1 MRPISYLEVMR
12 IKSFGPNRTVGMT
25 MGVVMVLLTAGLL
38 TGCLHMRSTTFISP
52 QNLRL
57 DSHAYPIVHHTITK
71 ATYHLD
77 GLTVNADGGV
87 ISGEAQPLGPG
98 HQTYR
103 KANSRYGNIYK
114 FNAFKEKP
122 LDEVHFY
129 VDAWSLKDGGLSFST
144 ADIQRVDV
152 YDLAVGRVIASYT
165 SAALVTA
172 GVVYLI
178 ILALKSS
185 CPFVY
190 TMDGDV
196 ATFRGEM
203 FGGAIA
209 PNLARHDFMPLPG
222 FEPEDDA
229 YTLKITNELQEIQ
242 FTDVAQLA
250 AVTHDRE
257 DLILM
262 DQDGHPFVLSNPLP
276 PVHATTD
283 LGTDVRS
290 ELKDL
295 DQRWFQFL
303 DEMEGQPAYASLDM
317 TFEADRPT
325 SQAKLMLDLK
335 NTMWMDHSFERFCAS
350 FGDKY
355 EAFARRQKRRAA
367 EEKEQ
372 WMDDEGMTL
381 AVKVKRHGNWEL
393 VDRINMVG
401 PLASRSVVVPIP
413 GQVQPGEQLRIRL
426 ECGYHFWEVDQ
437 AAMDF
442 SVDGPVIVDN
452 LPLLEAHDESGRDVR
467 ASLLDLDGD
476 VMSQLFT
483 GAEATLRFDAT
494 SLDPR
499 PHEDVTVFL
508 HTHGHYE
515 YVRDYS
521 GKPNLAE
528 LKSFRAPGTFAAWS
542 KARLESHMAI
552 HP

>member
-1 MRPISYLEVMR
+1 MPYLEVMR
-12 IKSFGPNRTVGMT
+12 IKSFVPNRTLGTITAVAI
-25 MGVVMVLLTAGLL
+25 MGLTAGLL
-38 TGCLHMRSTTFISP
+38 TGCLHMRSTSYTSP

-57 DSHAYPIVHHTITK
+57 DSQAYPIVHHKITEEI
-71 ATYHLD
+71 YHLK
-77 GLTVNADGGV
+77 GLTVTSDGST
-87 ISGEAQPLGPG
+87 ISGEAQPLGRG

-103 KANSRYGNIYK
+103 KANSLNGDLYK

-129 VDAWSLKDGGLSFST
+129 VDAWNLKDGGLSFSA

-152 YDLAVGRVIASYT
+152 HDLAVGRVIASYT
-165 SAALVTA
+165 SAALATA
-172 GVVYLI
+172 GVVTLI
-178 ILALKSS
+178 VFALKSS

-196 ATFRGEM
+196 AAFRGEM

-222 FEPEDDA
+222 FQPQGDV

-242 FTDVAQLA
+242 FTDVAQLN

-257 DLILM
+257 AQVLM
-262 DQDGHPFVLSNPLP
+262 DQHGHPFVLSNPLA

-317 TFEADRPT
+317 TFEADRPAN
-325 SQAKLMLDLK
+325 QARLMLDLK
-335 NTMWMDHSFERFCAS
+335 NTMWMDHSFERFCAR

-355 EAFARRQKRRAA
+355 EAFARRQQRRGA

-372 WMDDEGMTL
+372 WMDGEGMTL
-381 AVKVKRHGNWEL
+381 AVKVERHGNWEL
-393 VDRINMVG
+393 VDRISMVG

-413 GQVQPGEQLRIRL
+413 GQVQPGEQLRVRL

-442 SVDGPVIVDN
+442 SEDGPILVED
-452 LPLLEAHDESGRDVR
+452 LPLMEAHDESGHDVR
-467 ASLLDLDGD
+467 ASLLDLDGN

-494 SLDPR
+494 SLDPK

-528 LKSFRAPGTFAAWS
+528 LKSFRAPGTFADWS

>member
-1 MRPISYLEVMR
+1 MPYLEVMR
-12 IKSFGPNRTVGMT
+12 IKSFVPNRTLGTITAVAI
-25 MGVVMVLLTAGLL
+25 MGLTAGLL
-38 TGCLHMRSTTFISP
+38 TGCLHMRSTSYTSP

-57 DSHAYPIVHHTITK
+57 DSQAYPIVHHTITEEI
-71 ATYHLD
+71 YHLK
-77 GLTVNADGGV
+77 GLTVTSDGST
-87 ISGEAQPLGPG
+87 ISGEAQPLGRG

-103 KANSRYGNIYK
+103 KANSLNGDLYK

-129 VDAWSLKDGGLSFST
+129 VDAWNLEDGGLSFSA

-152 YDLAVGRVIASYT
+152 HDLAVGRVIASYT
-165 SAALVTA
+165 SAALATA
-172 GVVYLI
+172 GVVTLI
-178 ILALKSS
+178 VFALKSS

-190 TMDGDV
+190 TMDGYV
-196 ATFRGEM
+196 AAFRGEM

-222 FEPEDDA
+222 FQPQGDV

-242 FTDVAQLA
+242 FTDVAQLN

-257 DLILM
+257 AQVLM
-262 DQDGHPFVLSNPLP
+262 DQHGHPFVLSNPLA

-317 TFEADRPT
+317 TFEADRPAN
-325 SQAKLMLDLK
+325 QARLMLDLK
-335 NTMWMDHSFERFCAS
+335 NTMWMDHSFERFCAR

-355 EAFARRQKRRAA
+355 EAFARRQQRRGA

-372 WMDDEGMTL
+372 WMDGEGMTL
-381 AVKVKRHGNWEL
+381 AVKVERHGNWEL

-413 GQVQPGEQLRIRL
+413 GQVQPGEQLRVRL

-442 SVDGPVIVDN
+442 SEDGPILVED
-452 LPLLEAHDESGRDVR
+452 LPLMEAHDESGHDVR
-467 ASLLDLDGD
+467 ASLLDLDGN

-494 SLDPR
+494 SLDPK

>member
-1 MRPISYLEVMR
+1 MPYLEVMR
-12 IKSFGPNRTVGMT
+12 IKSFVPNRTLGTITAVAIIG
-25 MGVVMVLLTAGLL
+25 LTAGLL
-38 TGCLHMRSTTFISP
+38 TGCLHMRSTSYTSP

-57 DSHAYPIVHHTITK
+57 DSQAYPIVHHTITEEI
-71 ATYHLD
+71 YHLK
-77 GLTVNADGGV
+77 GLTVTSDGSA
-87 ISGEAQPLGPG
+87 ISGEAQPLGRG

-103 KANSRYGNIYK
+103 KANSLNGDLYK

-129 VDAWSLKDGGLSFST
+129 VDAWNLEDGGLSFSA

-152 YDLAVGRVIASYT
+152 HDLAVGRVIASYT
-165 SAALVTA
+165 SAALATA
-172 GVVYLI
+172 GVVTLI
-178 ILALKSS
+178 VFALKSS

-196 ATFRGEM
+196 AAFRGEM

-222 FEPEDDA
+222 FQPQGDA

-242 FTDVAQLA
+242 FTDVAQLN

-257 DLILM
+257 AQVLM
-262 DQDGHPFVLSNPLP
+262 DQHGHPFVLSNPLA

-317 TFEADRPT
+317 TFEADRPAN
-325 SQAKLMLDLK
+325 QARLMLELK
-335 NTMWMDHSFERFCAS
+335 NTMWMDHSFERFCAR

-355 EAFARRQKRRAA
+355 EAFARRQQRRGA

-372 WMDDEGMTL
+372 WMDGEGMTL
-381 AVKVKRHGNWEL
+381 AVKVERHGNWEL

-413 GQVQPGEQLRIRL
+413 RQVQPGEQLRVRL

-442 SVDGPVIVDN
+442 SEDGPILVED
-452 LPLLEAHDESGRDVR
+452 LPLMEAHDESGHDVR
-467 ASLLDLDGD
+467 ASLLDLDGN

-494 SLDPR
+494 SLDPK

>member
-1 MRPISYLEVMR
+1 MPYLEVMR
-12 IKSFGPNRTVGMT
+12 IKSFVPNRTLGTITAVAI
-25 MGVVMVLLTAGLL
+25 MGLTAGLL
-38 TGCLHMRSTTFISP
+38 TGCLHMRSTSYTSP

-57 DSHAYPIVHHTITK
+57 DSQAYPIVHHTITEEI
-71 ATYHLD
+71 YHLK
-77 GLTVNADGGV
+77 GLTVTSDGST
-87 ISGEAQPLGPG
+87 ISGEAQPLGRG

-103 KANSRYGNIYK
+103 KANSLNGDLYK

-129 VDAWSLKDGGLSFST
+129 VDAWNLEDGGLSFSA

-152 YDLAVGRVIASYT
+152 HDLAVGRVIASYT
-165 SAALVTA
+165 SAALATA
-172 GVVYLI
+172 GVVTLI
-178 ILALKSS
+178 VFALKSS

-196 ATFRGEM
+196 AAFRGEM

-222 FEPEDDA
+222 FQPQGDV

-242 FTDVAQLA
+242 FTDVAQLN

-257 DLILM
+257 AQVLM
-262 DQDGHPFVLSNPLP
+262 DQHGHPFVLSNPLA

-317 TFEADRPT
+317 TFEADRPAN
-325 SQAKLMLDLK
+325 QARLMLDLK
-335 NTMWMDHSFERFCAS
+335 NTMWMDHSFERFCAR

-355 EAFARRQKRRAA
+355 EAFARRQQRRGA

-372 WMDDEGMTL
+372 WMDGEGMTL
-381 AVKVKRHGNWEL
+381 AVKVERHGNWEL

-413 GQVQPGEQLRIRL
+413 GQVQPGEQLRVRL

-442 SVDGPVIVDN
+442 SEDGPILVED
-452 LPLLEAHDESGRDVR
+452 LPLMEAHDESGHDVR
-467 ASLLDLDGD
+467 ASLLDLDGN

-494 SLDPR
+494 SLDPK

>member
-1 MRPISYLEVMR
+1 MPYLEVMR
-12 IKSFGPNRTVGMT
+12 IKSFVPNRTLGTITAVAI
-25 MGVVMVLLTAGLL
+25 MGLTAGLL
-38 TGCLHMRSTTFISP
+38 TGCLHMRSTSYTSP

-57 DSHAYPIVHHTITK
+57 DSQAYPIVHHTITEEI
-71 ATYHLD
+71 YHLK
-77 GLTVNADGGV
+77 GLTVTSDGST
-87 ISGEAQPLGPG
+87 ISGEAQPLGRG

-103 KANSRYGNIYK
+103 KANSLNGDLYK

-129 VDAWSLKDGGLSFST
+129 VDAWNLEDGGLSFSA

-152 YDLAVGRVIASYT
+152 HDLAVGRVIASYT
-165 SAALVTA
+165 SAALATA
-172 GVVYLI
+172 GVVTLI
-178 ILALKSS
+178 VFALKSS

-190 TMDGDV
+190 TMDGYV
-196 ATFRGEM
+196 AAFRGEM

-222 FEPEDDA
+222 FQPQGDV

-242 FTDVAQLA
+242 FTDVAQLN

-257 DLILM
+257 AQVLM
-262 DQDGHPFVLSNPLP
+262 DQHGHPFVLSNPLA

-317 TFEADRPT
+317 TFEADRPAN
-325 SQAKLMLDLK
+325 QARLMLDLK
-335 NTMWMDHSFERFCAS
+335 NTMWMDHSFERFCAR

-355 EAFARRQKRRAA
+355 EAFARRQQRRGA

-372 WMDDEGMTL
+372 WMDGEGMTL
-381 AVKVKRHGNWEL
+381 AVKVERHGNWEL

-413 GQVQPGEQLRIRL
+413 GQVQPGEQLRVRL

-442 SVDGPVIVDN
+442 SEDGPILVED
-452 LPLLEAHDESGRDVR
+452 LPLMEAHDESGHDVR
-467 ASLLDLDGD
+467 ASLLDLDGN

-494 SLDPR
+494 SLDPK

-528 LKSFRAPGTFAAWS
+528 LKSFRAPGTFADWS

>member
-1 MRPISYLEVMR
+1 MPYLEVMR
-12 IKSFGPNRTVGMT
+12 IKSFGPNRTLGTT
-25 MGVVMVLLTAGLL
+25 MAVVMMLLTAGLL
-38 TGCLHMRSTTFISP
+38 TGCLHMRSTSFTSP

-57 DSHAYPIVHHTITK
+57 DSQAYPIVHHTITEEL
-71 ATYHLD
+71 YHLK
-77 GLTVNADGGV
+77 GLTVTSDGGM

-103 KANSRYGNIYK
+103 KANSRDGDLYK

-129 VDAWSLKDGGLSFST
+129 VDAWNLEDGGLSFST
-144 ADIQRVDV
+144 AAIQRVDV

-165 SAALVTA
+165 SASLATA
-172 GVVYLI
+172 GVVTLI
-178 ILALKSS
+178 AWALKSS

-190 TMDGDV
+190 TLDGEF
-196 ATFRGEM
+196 AAFRGEM

-222 FEPEDDA
+222 FQPEGDA

-257 DLILM
+257 AQVLM
-262 DQDGHPFVLSNPLP
+262 DQHGHAFVLSNPLP

-335 NTMWMDHSFERFCAS
+335 NTIHSSVFVPVS
-350 FGDKY
+350 GTNT
-355 EAFARRQKRRAA
+355 RRLRA
-367 EEKEQ
+367 
-372 WMDDEGMTL
+372 
-381 AVKVKRHGNWEL
+381 V
-393 VDRINMVG
+393 
-401 PLASRSVVVPIP
+401 SSVV
-413 GQVQPGEQLRIRL
+413 
-426 ECGYHFWEVDQ
+426 
-437 AAMDF
+437 
-442 SVDGPVIVDN
+442 
-452 LPLLEAHDESGRDVR
+452 LPKKKNSGW
-467 ASLLDLDGD
+467 
-476 VMSQLFT
+476 T
-483 GAEATLRFDAT
+483 T
-494 SLDPR
+494 
-499 PHEDVTVFL
+499 
-508 HTHGHYE
+508 
-515 YVRDYS
+515 
-521 GKPNLAE
+521 
-528 LKSFRAPGTFAAWS
+528 
-542 KARLESHMAI
+542 KA
-552 HP
+552 